1 MGLVSYPHFFLR
13 ARYNY
18 VPFWEF
24 VVDKRFSA
32 RYGLFQIFSLGY
44 LPVQSLWLL

>member
-1 MGLVSYPHFFLR
+1 MALDSNRHFFLR

-32 RYGLFQIFSLGY
+32 RYGLSQIFSLGY
-44 LPVQSLWLL
+44 LPVLSLWLL